1 MEKMLIET
9 SVFIKNRLGLC
20 NTKGCYRKAV
30 EEIEIECIN
39 IKRCLCKK
47 HLEQYKELTKKYYIG
62 IDMAS
67 EEDRTFISKVLVST
81 NEAVLVAVNE
91 VKQEKNKSEYEKQ
104 LDKLYKLLKRVRK
117 DRVKKKINKRISKL
131 KGDEK
136 CGKHRRDS

>member
-1 MEKMLIET
+1 MEKMLIEA

-20 NTKGCYRKAV
+20 NSKGCYRKAV
-30 EEIEIECIN
+30 EEIDIECIN

-47 HLEQYKELTKKYYIG
+47 HLEQYKELTKRYSIG
-62 IDMAS
+62 IDVAK
-67 EEDRTFISKVLVST
+67 EEDKVALKEVVVS
-81 NEAVLVAVNE
+81 VNDNNK
-91 VKQEKNKSEYEKQ
+91 VKQEKIKSEHEKQ

-117 DRVKKKINKRISKL
+117 NRVKKKINKRISKL

>member
-1 MEKMLIET
+1 MEKMIIEA
-9 SVFIKNRLGLC
+9 SVFIKNRFGLC
-20 NTKGCYRKAV
+20 NTKGCYRKAA

-47 HLEQYKELTKKYYIG
+47 HLEQYKELTKKYSTG
-62 IDMAS
+62 IDVAK
-67 EEDRTFISKVLVST
+67 EEDKIALREVVVS
-81 NEAVLVAVNE
+81 VNDNK
-91 VKQEKNKSEYEKQ
+91 VKQKEIKSEYEKQ

-117 DRVKKKINKRISKL
+117 NRVKKKINKRISKL

>member
-1 MEKMLIET
+1 MEKMIIEA

-20 NTKGCYRKAV
+20 NSKGCYRKAV

-39 IKRCLCKK
+39 VKRCLCKK
-47 HLEQYKELTKKYYIG
+47 HLEQYKELTKKYSIG
-62 IDMAS
+62 IDVAK
-67 EEDRTFISKVLVST
+67 EEDKIALREVVVS
-81 NEAVLVAVNE
+81 VNDNK
-91 VKQEKNKSEYEKQ
+91 VKQEKIKSEYEKQ

-117 DRVKKKINKRISKL
+117 NRVKKKINKRISKL

>member
-1 MEKMLIET
+1 MEKMIIEA

-47 HLEQYKELTKKYYIG
+47 HLGQYKELTKKYSIG
-62 IDMAS
+62 IDVAK
-67 EEDRTFISKVLVST
+67 EEDKVALREVIVS
-81 NEAVLVAVNE
+81 VNKNK
-91 VKQEKNKSEYEKQ
+91 VKQEKIKSEHEKQ

-117 DRVKKKINKRISKL
+117 NRVKKKINKRISKL